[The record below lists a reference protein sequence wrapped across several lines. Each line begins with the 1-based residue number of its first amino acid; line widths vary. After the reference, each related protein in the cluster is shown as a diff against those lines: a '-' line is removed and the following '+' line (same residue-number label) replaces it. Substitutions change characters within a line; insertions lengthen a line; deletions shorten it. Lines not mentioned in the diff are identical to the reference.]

1 MQLPVYR
8 TPSILDHLVQR
19 KMSISNTSEKNV
31 YNMGIVLLFIAV
43 VAGNFVLWFN
53 VYRAN

>member
-31 YNMGIVLLFIAV
+31 YNMGIVLLFISV